1 MYIKTE
7 KRKALACIL
16 AAFTA
21 LFCFAFGFFTN
32 ASAEDTAE
40 TPQPTVYAENVSVT
54 QGNGA
59 YIYVYAKNFANVAG
73 LDVFVR
79 YDSSAF
85 TLGSASKGGF
95 ISDALGDVNAETA
108 GEIKLS
114 CVSVDGVSGDGL
126 LLTILLYAKSDA
138 EIKDYRAD
146 IIVGDCYDSGLN
158 PVTVSASGCK
168 ITVNAKPQIT
178 ETVTF
183 YSQYENVVKRK
194 GDEVNVSFYTYNS
207 HGFASADFE
216 INFDDEMLALKSVTL
231 GDSLKNA
238 ESATFSINDKT
249 DGYVKI
255 SYAALSAAPSYVTVA
270 EISFTV
276 AGDKDGQTQIDF
288 ISSALYD
295 SDLTPYNGSTVVVT
309 VETEAIP
316 PVVTY
321 PKISL
326 KTIKVTSTEAELE
339 IFAEK
344 DTLLAAGDFFV
355 YFNPEEYECVEII
368 KTLDNSMVVGNTSFK
383 SGIARL
389 SFIYEDGIPEDSV
402 IVRLRFKVLA
412 PCETTSEFRLE
423 GSKITDKNYNEQTV
437 EYAGTTATVPH
448 DFVDEFTTDK
458 QPTCIEN
465 GSKSRHCSRC
475 DKTTNVT
482 AINALGHNLIHH
494 EAKAATCTAIG
505 WEAYDTCSRCDYTT
519 YKQIAAKGHKAGE
532 AVEENREEATC
543 IASGHYDSV
552 IYCSVCN
559 EELSREQKIINALGH
574 NLTHHEAKAATCTAI
589 GWEAYDTCSRCDY
602 TTYKEIAAEGHKAS
616 EAVEE
621 NREEATCIKNG
632 SYDSVVYC
640 SVCNAELSREQ
651 KIINALG
658 HNLTHHEAKAAT
670 CTAIGW
676 EAYDT
681 CSRCDYT
688 TYKEIAAEGHKA
700 SEAVEENREE
710 ATCIKNG
717 SYDSV
722 VYCSVCNAELSR
734 EQKIINALG
743 HNLTHHEAKA
753 ATCTAIGWEAYDTC
767 SRCDYTTYK
776 EIAAKG
782 HKASE
787 AVEENREE
795 ATCIKDGCYDSVVY
809 CSVCNEE
816 LSREQKIINA
826 LGHDLTHHEAKAAT
840 CTAIGWEAYDTCSR
854 CDYTTYKEIAA
865 KGHKASAAVEENR
878 EEATCTTSGHYDSVV
893 YCSVCNAELSREQKT
908 INALGHDLTH
918 HEAKAATCTAIGWE
932 AYDTCSRCDYTT
944 YKEIAA
950 KGHKASEAVEENR
963 EEATCIKNGRYD
975 SVVYCSVCNVELNRE
990 QKTINAL
997 GHDLI
1002 HHEAKAAT
1010 CTAIGWE
1017 AYDTCSRCDYTTY
1030 KEIAAKGHKAG
1041 EAVKEN
1047 RVEASCTASG
1057 HYDSVIYCSVCNEE
1071 LSREEKVINALGHN
1085 LTHHEAKAATCTAI
1099 GWEAYD
1105 TCSRCDYTT
1114 YKEIAAKGHTEV
1126 IDEAVAPTCTKT
1138 GLTGG
1143 KHCSV
1148 CNEVLVEQK
1157 IVNALGHDLIHHE
1170 AKSATCT
1177 VIGWEAYDTCSRCN
1191 YTTYKEIAAKGH
1203 TEVIDEAVAPTCTK
1217 TGLTEGKHCS
1227 ECNEVFVEQKVVAAT
1242 GHKYGEWVEDV
1253 APTVN
1258 KEGNEYRLC
1267 ERCGDREERSIPK
1280 LKNDSEAGCRG
1291 CNGSVG
1297 TSKESALFIVI
1308 GILLAVAT
1316 KKRRN

>member
-1 MYIKTE
+1 MFNKTE
-7 KRKALACIL
+7 KRKAFACIL

-21 LFCFAFGFFTN
+21 LFCSAFGFFTN
-32 ASAEDTAE
+32 AGAEDTAE
-40 TPQPTVYAENVSVT
+40 TPPPTVYAENVSVT
-54 QGNGA
+54 QGSGA
-59 YIYVYAKNFANVAG
+59 YIYVYAKNFVNVAG

-85 TLGSASKGGF
+85 TLGRVSKGGF
-95 ISDALGDVNAETA
+95 ISGALGDVNAETA

-138 EIKDYRAD
+138 EIKDYKTD

-216 INFDDEMLALKSVTL
+216 INYDDEMLTLRSVTL

-238 ESATFSINDKT
+238 ESATFLINDKT

-295 SDLTPYNGSTVVVT
+295 SDLTPYNGSTVSVT

-326 KTIKVTSTEAELE
+326 QTVKVTSTEAELE

-368 KTLDNSMVVGNTSFK
+368 KTLDNSMVVGNTAFK

-389 SFIYEDGIPEDSV
+389 SFIYEDGIAEDSV

-412 PCETTSEFRLE
+412 PCETASEFRAE
-423 GSKITDKNYNEQTV
+423 GSKITDKNYNEQTI
-437 EYAGTTATVPH
+437 EYEGTTVTVPH

-475 DKTTNVT
+475 DKTTDVT
-482 AINALGHNLIHH
+482 AINALGHNLI
-494 EAKAATCTAIG
+494 
-505 WEAYDTCSRCDYTT
+505 
-519 YKQIAAKGHKAGE
+519 
-532 AVEENREEATC
+532 
-543 IASGHYDSV
+543 
-552 IYCSVCN
+552 
-559 EELSREQKIINALGH
+559 
-574 NLTHHEAKAATCTAI
+574 
-589 GWEAYDTCSRCDY
+589 
-602 TTYKEIAAEGHKAS
+602 
-616 EAVEE
+616 
-621 NREEATCIKNG
+621 
-632 SYDSVVYC
+632 
-640 SVCNAELSREQ
+640 
-651 KIINALG
+651 
-658 HNLTHHEAKAAT
+658 
-670 CTAIGW
+670 
-676 EAYDT
+676 
-681 CSRCDYT
+681 
-688 TYKEIAAEGHKA
+688 
-700 SEAVEENREE
+700 
-710 ATCIKNG
+710 
-717 SYDSV
+717 
-722 VYCSVCNAELSR
+722 
-734 EQKIINALG
+734 
-743 HNLTHHEAKA
+743 
-753 ATCTAIGWEAYDTC
+753 
-767 SRCDYTTYK
+767 
-776 EIAAKG
+776 
-782 HKASE
+782 
-787 AVEENREE
+787 
-795 ATCIKDGCYDSVVY
+795 
-809 CSVCNEE
+809 
-816 LSREQKIINA
+816 
-826 LGHDLTHHEAKAAT
+826 
-840 CTAIGWEAYDTCSR
+840 
-854 CDYTTYKEIAA
+854 
-865 KGHKASAAVEENR
+865 
-878 EEATCTTSGHYDSVV
+878 
-893 YCSVCNAELSREQKT
+893 
-908 INALGHDLTH
+908 H

-975 SVVYCSVCNVELNRE
+975 SVVYCSVCNVELSRE
-990 QKTINAL
+990 QKTIKSL
-997 GHDLI
+997 GHD
-1002 HHEAKAAT
+1002 
-1010 CTAIGWE
+1010 
-1017 AYDTCSRCDYTTY
+1017 
-1030 KEIAAKGHKAG
+1030 
-1041 EAVKEN
+1041 
-1047 RVEASCTASG
+1047 
-1057 HYDSVIYCSVCNEE
+1057 
-1071 LSREEKVINALGHN
+1071 

-1126 IDEAVAPTCTKT
+1126 IDKA
-1138 GLTGG
+1138 
-1143 KHCSV
+1143 
-1148 CNEVLVEQK
+1148 
-1157 IVNALGHDLIHHE
+1157 I
-1170 AKSATCT
+1170 
-1177 VIGWEAYDTCSRCN
+1177 
-1191 YTTYKEIAAKGH
+1191 
-1203 TEVIDEAVAPTCTK
+1203 APTCTK

-1267 ERCGDREERSIPK
+1267 ERCGNREERSVPK

-1297 TSKESALFIVI
+1297 TSEESALFIVI

>member
-423 GSKITDKNYNEQTV
+423 GSKITDKNYDEQTI

-475 DKTTNVT
+475 DKTTDVT
-482 AINALGHNLIHH
+482 SINALGHDLIHH

-602 TTYKEIAAEGHKAS
+602 TTYKQIAAKGHKAS
-616 EAVEE
+616 AEVEE
-621 NREEATCIKNG
+621 NREEATCTTVG
-632 SYDSVVYC
+632 HYDSVVYC
-640 SVCNAELSREQ
+640 SVCNEELSREQ
-651 KIINALG
+651 KTINALG
-658 HNLTHHEAKAAT
+658 HDLIHHEAKSAT

-1030 KEIAAKGHKAG
+1030 KEIAAKGHKASA
-1041 EAVKEN
+1041 AVEEN
-1047 RVEASCTASG
+1047 REEATCTTVG
-1057 HYDSVIYCSVCNEE
+1057 HYDSVVYCSVCNEE
-1071 LSREEKVINALGHN
+1071 LSREQKTINALGHD
-1085 LTHHEAKAATCTAI
+1085 LIHHEAKAETCTAI

-1126 IDEAVAPTCTKT
+1126 V
-1138 GLTGG
+1138 
-1143 KHCSV
+1143 
-1148 CNEVLVEQK
+1148 
-1157 IVNALGHDLIHHE
+1157 
-1170 AKSATCT
+1170 
-1177 VIGWEAYDTCSRCN
+1177 
-1191 YTTYKEIAAKGH
+1191 
-1203 TEVIDEAVAPTCTK
+1203 DEAVAPTCTK

-1227 ECNEVFVEQKVVAAT
+1227 ECNEVFIEQKVVAAT
-1242 GHKYGEWVEDV
+1242 GHKYGEWIEDV

>member
-1 MYIKTE
+1 MCIKTE

-16 AAFTA
+16 AAFAA
-21 LFCFAFGFFTN
+21 LFCYACGFCTY
-32 ASAEDTAE
+32 ASAEEPAE
-40 TPQPTVYAENVSVT
+40 TPLPTVYAENVSVT

-59 YIYVYAKNFANVAG
+59 YIYVYAKNFVNVAG

-158 PVTVSASGCK
+158 PVTVAASGCK

-178 ETVTF
+178 ETVTL
-183 YSQYENVVKRK
+183 YSQYENAVKRK

-216 INFDDEMLALKSVTL
+216 INYDAEMLTLKSVTL

-295 SDLTPYNGSTVVVT
+295 SDLTPYNGSTVAVT

-316 PVVTY
+316 PVITY

-326 KTIKVTSTEAELE
+326 KTVKVTSTEAELE

-355 YFNPEEYECVEII
+355 YFNPDEYECVEII
-368 KTLDNSMVVGNTSFK
+368 KTFDNSMVVGNTSFK

-412 PCETTSEFRLE
+412 PCETASEFRLE
-423 GSKITDKNYNEQTV
+423 GCKITDKNYDEQTI

-475 DKTTNVT
+475 DKTTDVT
-482 AINALGHNLIHH
+482 
-494 EAKAATCTAIG
+494 
-505 WEAYDTCSRCDYTT
+505 S
-519 YKQIAAKGHKAGE
+519 
-532 AVEENREEATC
+532 
-543 IASGHYDSV
+543 
-552 IYCSVCN
+552 
-559 EELSREQKIINALGH
+559 
-574 NLTHHEAKAATCTAI
+574 
-589 GWEAYDTCSRCDY
+589 
-602 TTYKEIAAEGHKAS
+602 
-616 EAVEE
+616 
-621 NREEATCIKNG
+621 
-632 SYDSVVYC
+632 
-640 SVCNAELSREQ
+640 
-651 KIINALG
+651 
-658 HNLTHHEAKAAT
+658 
-670 CTAIGW
+670 
-676 EAYDT
+676 
-681 CSRCDYT
+681 
-688 TYKEIAAEGHKA
+688 
-700 SEAVEENREE
+700 
-710 ATCIKNG
+710 
-717 SYDSV
+717 
-722 VYCSVCNAELSR
+722 
-734 EQKIINALG
+734 
-743 HNLTHHEAKA
+743 
-753 ATCTAIGWEAYDTC
+753 
-767 SRCDYTTYK
+767 
-776 EIAAKG
+776 
-782 HKASE
+782 
-787 AVEENREE
+787 
-795 ATCIKDGCYDSVVY
+795 
-809 CSVCNEE
+809 
-816 LSREQKIINA
+816 INA
-826 LGHDLTHHEAKAAT
+826 LGHDLIHHEAKEAT

-878 EEATCTTSGHYDSVV
+878 EEATC
-893 YCSVCNAELSREQKT
+893 
-908 INALGHDLTH
+908 
-918 HEAKAATCTAIGWE
+918 
-932 AYDTCSRCDYTT
+932 
-944 YKEIAA
+944 
-950 KGHKASEAVEENR
+950 
-963 EEATCIKNGRYD
+963 IKNGRYD
-975 SVVYCSVCNVELNRE
+975 SVVYCSVCNEELSRE
-990 QKTINAL
+990 QKTIKSL
-997 GHDLI
+997 GHDL
-1002 HHEAKAAT
+1002 
-1010 CTAIGWE
+1010 
-1017 AYDTCSRCDYTTY
+1017 
-1030 KEIAAKGHKAG
+1030 
-1041 EAVKEN
+1041 
-1047 RVEASCTASG
+1047 
-1057 HYDSVIYCSVCNEE
+1057 
-1071 LSREEKVINALGHN
+1071 
-1085 LTHHEAKAATCTAI
+1085 THHGAKAATCTAI

-1126 IDEAVAPTCTKT
+1126 V
-1138 GLTGG
+1138 
-1143 KHCSV
+1143 
-1148 CNEVLVEQK
+1148 
-1157 IVNALGHDLIHHE
+1157 
-1170 AKSATCT
+1170 
-1177 VIGWEAYDTCSRCN
+1177 
-1191 YTTYKEIAAKGH
+1191 
-1203 TEVIDEAVAPTCTK
+1203 DEAVAPTCTK

-1227 ECNEVFVEQKVVAAT
+1227 ECNEVFIEQKVVAAT
-1242 GHKYGEWVEDV
+1242 GHKYGEWIEDV

-1258 KEGNEYRLC
+1258 KEGIEYRLC

-1316 KKRRN
+1316 KKGEIKSYILSAERFIVVPPTFS

>member
-1 MYIKTE
+1 MCIKTE

-16 AAFTA
+16 ATFAA
-21 LFCFAFGFFTN
+21 LFCYAFGFCTY
-32 ASAEDTAE
+32 ASAEEPAE
-40 TPQPTVYAENVSVT
+40 TPPTVYAENVSVT

-59 YIYVYAKNFANVAG
+59 YIYVYAKNFVNVAG
-73 LDVFVR
+73 LDVFVK

-126 LLTILLYAKSDA
+126 LLTVLLYAKSDA

-158 PVTVSASGCK
+158 PVTVVASGCK

-178 ETVTF
+178 EAVTF
-183 YSQYENVVKRK
+183 YSQYENAVKRK

-216 INFDDEMLALKSVTL
+216 INYDAEMLALKSVTL

-295 SDLTPYNGSTVVVT
+295 SDLTPYNGSTVAVT

-316 PVVTY
+316 PVITY

-326 KTIKVTSTEAELE
+326 KTVKVTSTEAELE

-355 YFNPEEYECVEII
+355 YFNPDEYECVEII

-482 AINALGHNLIHH
+482 AINALGH
-494 EAKAATCTAIG
+494 
-505 WEAYDTCSRCDYTT
+505 
-519 YKQIAAKGHKAGE
+519 
-532 AVEENREEATC
+532 
-543 IASGHYDSV
+543 
-552 IYCSVCN
+552 
-559 EELSREQKIINALGH
+559 
-574 NLTHHEAKAATCTAI
+574 
-589 GWEAYDTCSRCDY
+589 
-602 TTYKEIAAEGHKAS
+602 
-616 EAVEE
+616 
-621 NREEATCIKNG
+621 
-632 SYDSVVYC
+632 
-640 SVCNAELSREQ
+640 
-651 KIINALG
+651 
-658 HNLTHHEAKAAT
+658 
-670 CTAIGW
+670 
-676 EAYDT
+676 
-681 CSRCDYT
+681 
-688 TYKEIAAEGHKA
+688 
-700 SEAVEENREE
+700 
-710 ATCIKNG
+710 
-717 SYDSV
+717 
-722 VYCSVCNAELSR
+722 
-734 EQKIINALG
+734 
-743 HNLTHHEAKA
+743 
-753 ATCTAIGWEAYDTC
+753 
-767 SRCDYTTYK
+767 
-776 EIAAKG
+776 
-782 HKASE
+782 
-787 AVEENREE
+787 
-795 ATCIKDGCYDSVVY
+795 
-809 CSVCNEE
+809 
-816 LSREQKIINA
+816 
-826 LGHDLTHHEAKAAT
+826 DLTHHEAKAAT

-854 CDYTTYKEIAA
+854 CDYTTYKEIAT

-893 YCSVCNAELSREQKT
+893 YCSVCNEELSREQKT
-908 INALGHDLTH
+908 I
-918 HEAKAATCTAIGWE
+918 K
-932 AYDTCSRCDYTT
+932 S
-944 YKEIAA
+944 
-950 KGHKASEAVEENR
+950 
-963 EEATCIKNGRYD
+963 
-975 SVVYCSVCNVELNRE
+975 
-990 QKTINAL
+990 
-997 GHDLI
+997 
-1002 HHEAKAAT
+1002 
-1010 CTAIGWE
+1010 
-1017 AYDTCSRCDYTTY
+1017 
-1030 KEIAAKGHKAG
+1030 
-1041 EAVKEN
+1041 
-1047 RVEASCTASG
+1047 
-1057 HYDSVIYCSVCNEE
+1057 
-1071 LSREEKVINALGHN
+1071 LGHN

-1099 GWEAYD
+1099 GWEAY
-1105 TCSRCDYTT
+1105 
-1114 YKEIAAKGHTEV
+1114 
-1126 IDEAVAPTCTKT
+1126 
-1138 GLTGG
+1138 
-1143 KHCSV
+1143 
-1148 CNEVLVEQK
+1148 N
-1157 IVNALGHDLIHHE
+1157 
-1170 AKSATCT
+1170 
-1177 VIGWEAYDTCSRCN
+1177 TCSRCN

-1203 TEVIDEAVAPTCTK
+1203 TEVVDEAVAPTCTK

-1227 ECNEVFVEQKVVAAT
+1227 ECNEVFIEQKVVAAT
-1242 GHKYGEWVEDV
+1242 GHKYGEWIEDV
-1253 APTVN
+1253 APTIN

-1291 CNGSVG
+1291 CNGFVG